1 MLYRQITNLVANEN
15 FLEQFLKER
24 KINDLNKYLNPTK
37 EELYDFMLLDNIIEG
52 ANCLLKHIEQNGK
65 IFLQPDADCDGI
77 CSAAIMY
84 LYIKHINPEIEIRW
98 RMHEGKQHGII
109 LDTIPDDTT
118 LVIAPD
124 ASSNDYEI
132 HTELRNRGI
141 DVLVI
146 DHHIANEGYS
156 KDAIVINNQLSEQYP
171 NKDLCGGAMVYKF
184 CCCLDQIRNDNFAE
198 TLIDLASV
206 SLIGDM
212 MELCDLETRYIVKE
226 GLNNITN
233 MGLMSLFEKQS
244 YSMGGKITPIS
255 VAFYIVPLINAL
267 IRVGSQSEKEA
278 LFKAFIN
285 PLEVLPSTKR
295 GHKPGDTETACAQA
309 ARICVNA
316 KSRQDRT
323 KQKVLDTLDFEIQK
337 QGLDENKIIFVE
349 INEGEEFDTTL
360 TGLVAMGIA
369 SKYKKPTCVVRET
382 SDGYLRGSARGLS
395 NCPIVDFRQFLL
407 ESNLFE
413 YATGHANAFGISIHK
428 DKKESL
434 FNYANKKLK
443 DVNFYEN
450 VYDVDL
456 IVNAE
461 NPNLSQIIC
470 ELGELSEIWGQGEP
484 EPLIAIEGLEL
495 DKNLIKT
502 IGSDGN
508 TLKFEIDGVTY
519 IKFKDAQAIED
530 FSRFL
535 TMNVTVLGKANLNN
549 WLGEITPQI
558 LIEDYEIKDTSYDF

>member
-1 MLYRQITNLVANEN
+1 MLYRQITNLTANEN

-24 KINDLNKYLNPTK
+24 KISDLDRYLNPTR
-37 EELYDFMLLDNIIEG
+37 EELYDFMLLDNIIQG
-52 ANCLLKHIEQNGK
+52 ANCLLKHIEQNGR

-84 LYIKHINPEIEIRW
+84 LYIKHINPNIEIRW

-132 HTELRNRGI
+132 HTELKKRGV

-156 KDAIVINNQLSEQYP
+156 KDAIVINNQLSQNYP

-184 CCCLDQIRNDNFAE
+184 CCCLDQLRNDNFAE
-198 TLIDLASV
+198 SLIDLASI

-226 GLNNITN
+226 GLNHITN
-233 MGLMSLFEKQS
+233 IGLMSLFEKQS

-323 KQKVLDTLDFEIQK
+323 KQKILDTLDFEIQK

-349 INEGEEFDTTL
+349 VNGDEEFDTTL

-369 SKYKKPTCVVRET
+369 SKYKKPTCVVREN

-407 ESNLFE
+407 DSNLFE

-428 DKKESL
+428 DKKDNL
-434 FNYANKKLK
+434 IKYANEKLK
-443 DVNFYEN
+443 DIDFYEN

-456 IVNAE
+456 IINAE

-470 ELGELSEIWGQGEP
+470 ELGKLSEIWGQGEP

-502 IGSDGN
+502 IGSDGS
-508 TLKFEIDGVTY
+508 TLKFEINGVTY
-519 IKFKDAQAIED
+519 IKFKDTQAVEE
-530 FSRFL
+530 FSKYL

>member
-1 MLYRQITNLVANEN
+1 MLYRQITNLTANEN

-24 KINDLNKYLNPTK
+24 KISDLDRYLNPTR
-37 EELYDFMLLDNIIEG
+37 EELYDFMLLDNIIQG

-84 LYIKHINPEIEIRW
+84 LYIKHINSNIEIRW

-109 LDTIPDDTT
+109 LDTVPDDTT
-118 LVIAPD
+118 LGIAPD

-132 HTELRNRGI
+132 HTELKKRGV

-156 KDAIVINNQLSEQYP
+156 KDAIVINNQLSQNYP

-184 CCCLDQIRNDNFAE
+184 CCCLDQLRNDNFAE
-198 TLIDLASV
+198 SLIDLASI

-226 GLNNITN
+226 GLNHITN
-233 MGLMSLFEKQS
+233 IGLMSLFEKQS

-309 ARICVNA
+309 ARVCVNA

-323 KQKVLDTLDFEIQK
+323 KQKILDTLDFEIQK

-349 INEGEEFDTTL
+349 VNGDEEFDTTL

-369 SKYKKPTCVVRET
+369 SKYKKPTCVVREN

-395 NCPIVDFRQFLL
+395 NCPITDFRQFLL
-407 ESNLFE
+407 DSNLFE

-428 DKKESL
+428 DKKDNL
-434 FNYANKKLK
+434 IKYANEKLR
-443 DVNFYEN
+443 DIDFYEN

-456 IVNAE
+456 IINAE

-470 ELGELSEIWGQGEP
+470 ELGKLSEIWGQGEP

-502 IGSDGN
+502 IGSDGS
-508 TLKFEIDGVTY
+508 TLKFEINGVTY
-519 IKFKDAQAIED
+519 IKFKDTQAVEE
-530 FSRFL
+530 FSKYL

>member
-1 MLYRQITNLVANEN
+1 MLYRQITNLTANEN

-24 KINDLNKYLNPTK
+24 KISDLDRYLNPTR
-37 EELYDFMLLDNIIEG
+37 EELYDFMLLDNIIQG

-84 LYIKHINPEIEIRW
+84 LYIKHINSNIEIRW

-109 LDTIPDDTT
+109 LDTVPDDTT

-132 HTELRNRGI
+132 HTELKKRGV

-156 KDAIVINNQLSEQYP
+156 KDAIVINNQLSQNYP

-184 CCCLDQIRNDNFAE
+184 CCCLDQLRNDNFAE
-198 TLIDLASV
+198 SLIDLASI

-226 GLNNITN
+226 GLNHITN
-233 MGLMSLFEKQS
+233 IGLMSLFEKQS

-309 ARICVNA
+309 ARVCVNA

-323 KQKVLDTLDFEIQK
+323 KQKILDTLDFEIQK

-349 INEGEEFDTTL
+349 VNGDEEFDTTL

-369 SKYKKPTCVVRET
+369 SKYKKPTCVVREN

-395 NCPIVDFRQFLL
+395 NCPITDFRQFLL
-407 ESNLFE
+407 DSNLFE

-428 DKKESL
+428 DKKDNL
-434 FNYANKKLK
+434 IKYANEKLR
-443 DVNFYEN
+443 DIDFYEN

-456 IVNAE
+456 IINAE

-470 ELGELSEIWGQGEP
+470 ELGKLSEIWGQGEP

-502 IGSDGN
+502 IGSDGS
-508 TLKFEIDGVTY
+508 TLKFEINGVTY
-519 IKFKDAQAIED
+519 IKFKDTQAVEE
-530 FSRFL
+530 FSKYL

>member
-1 MLYRQITNLVANEN
+1 MLYRQITDLTADES
-15 FLEQFLKER
+15 FLEQFLRER
-24 KINDLNKYLNPTK
+24 KINNLDRYLNPTK
-37 EELYDFMLLDNIIEG
+37 EELHDFMLLDNIIQG

-84 LYIKHINPEIEIRW
+84 LYIKHINPDIEIRW

-132 HTELRNRGI
+132 HAELKKRGI
-141 DVLVI
+141 DILVI

-156 KDAIVINNQLSEQYP
+156 KNAIVINNQLSQNYP

-184 CCCLDQIRNDNFAE
+184 CCCLDQLRNDNFAE
-198 TLIDLASV
+198 SLIDLASV

-226 GLNNITN
+226 GLNHITN
-233 MGLMSLFEKQS
+233 IGLMSLFEKQS

-267 IRVGSQSEKEA
+267 IRVGSQGEKEA

-316 KSRQDRT
+316 KNRQDRT
-323 KQKVLDTLDFEIQK
+323 KQKILDTLDFEIQK

-349 INEGEEFDTTL
+349 VNGDEEFDTTL

-369 SKYKKPTCVVRET
+369 SKYKKPTCVVREN

-395 NCPIVDFRQFLL
+395 NCPITDFRQFLL
-407 ESNLFE
+407 DSNLFE

-428 DKKESL
+428 DKKDNL
-434 FNYANKKLK
+434 INYANEKLK

-456 IVNAE
+456 IIKAE
-461 NPNLSQIIC
+461 NPNLFQIIC
-470 ELGELSEIWGQGEP
+470 ELGKLSEIWGQGVP
-484 EPLIAIEGLEL
+484 EPLIAVEDLEL

-502 IGSDGN
+502 IGSDGS
-508 TLKFEIDGVTY
+508 TLKFEVDGITY
-519 IKFKDAQAIED
+519 IKFKDTQAIED
-530 FSRFL
+530 FSKFL

>member
-1 MLYRQITNLVANEN
+1 MLYRQITNLTANEN

-24 KINDLNKYLNPTK
+24 KISDLDRYLNTTR
-37 EELYDFMLLDNIIEG
+37 EELYDFMLLDNIIQG

-84 LYIKHINPEIEIRW
+84 LYIKHINPNIEIRW

-132 HTELRNRGI
+132 HTELKKRGV

-156 KDAIVINNQLSEQYP
+156 KDAIVINNQLSQNYP

-184 CCCLDQIRNDNFAE
+184 CCCLDQLRNDNFAE
-198 TLIDLASV
+198 SLIDLASI

-226 GLNNITN
+226 GLNHITN
-233 MGLMSLFEKQS
+233 IGLMSLFEKQS
-244 YSMGGKITPIS
+244 YSMGGKITPTS

-323 KQKVLDTLDFEIQK
+323 KQKILDTLDFEIQK

-349 INEGEEFDTTL
+349 VNGDEEFDTTL

-369 SKYKKPTCVVRET
+369 SKYKKPTCVVREN

-395 NCPIVDFRQFLL
+395 NCPITDFRQFLL
-407 ESNLFE
+407 DSNLFE
-413 YATGHANAFGISIHK
+413 YATGHAKAFGISIHK
-428 DKKESL
+428 DKKDNL
-434 FNYANKKLK
+434 IKYANEKLK
-443 DVNFYEN
+443 DIDFYEN

-470 ELGELSEIWGQGEP
+470 ELGKLSEIWGQGEP

-502 IGSDGN
+502 IGSDGS
-508 TLKFEIDGVTY
+508 TLKFEINGVTY
-519 IKFKDAQAIED
+519 IKFKDTQAVEE
-530 FSRFL
+530 FSKHL